1 MEGVRYGIKEGL
13 TPEEIYNKCE
23 TYGFAI
29 LRRYF
34 KKDYLIKMLELMLG
48 ATPLLNNTN
57 NDKTS

>member
-23 TYGFAI
+23 ICGFSV
-29 LRRYF
+29 LKRYF

>member
-23 TYGFAI
+23 TYGFSI
-29 LRRYF
+29 LKHYF